1 MAAIGTV
8 LMVAVAGM
16 TQAGFAGNLRY
27 VALPAALVCVLAG
40 AGWVWLV
47 RATNKRAGTVAA
59 AALAVVIAAAS
70 APFVVRDVR
79 ELDEAAWR
87 IDQEAQLYG
96 TVPEAIEA
104 AGGREKLLACGAVY
118 TGAFQTQA
126 VAWYMHLHEMESE
139 IFAFP
144 PGTTIAPNFSALSKD
159 PRFPTIAKTRK
170 WVIGSSCAR

>member
-1 MAAIGTV
+1 M
-8 LMVAVAGM
+8 
-16 TQAGFAGNLRY
+16 
-27 VALPAALVCVLAG
+27 
-40 AGWVWLV
+40 
-47 RATNKRAGTVAA
+47 
-59 AALAVVIAAAS
+59 
-70 APFVVRDVR
+70 R

-159 PRFPTIAKTRK
+159 PRFPRSPRPES
-170 WVIGSSCAR
+170 GSSAPPAPADARGHLRLPSPLFAAARRGPRVPAHWIAIPSASPG